1 MQKYKIF
8 LLSVLVAACSSPKPV
23 EGDMEYARRFSIL
36 DSTSVV
42 VFSPSGGADT
52 LRGPVQ
58 SLVCMS
64 TSYVG
69 FLDAI
74 GEASVVKGVSGLKFA
89 GTPGLDAIEVG
100 YDANLDFEAVL
111 KTRPDYLL
119 TYAVGSVE
127 PAYLAKL
134 RELGIKAVVLSE
146 HLENHPLARAEY
158 VKLFGALT
166 GRLHQADSVFS
177 DVRDRYLSLVQPSVT
192 CKVLVNVPYA
202 DSWYIPGGENYMT
215 RLISDA
221 GGEVLGAVPG
231 RDNSSVISLEKAY
244 SFAQEADFWLNTGW
258 CSSLKDM
265 SLIHPVFKDFNFPEV
280 WNNTLLTTPGGG
292 NMFWETGPVRPDLI
306 LHDLVRIF
314 SPTSVISSESEVE
327 KSPFN
332 YYFKLK

>member
-1 MQKYKIF
+1 
-8 LLSVLVAACSSPKPV
+8 
-23 EGDMEYARRFSIL
+23 MEYARWFSIL

-100 YDANLDFEAVL
+100 YDANLDYEAVL

-202 DSWYIPGGENYMT
+202 DSWYIPGGENYLT

-314 SPTSVISSESEVE
+314 SPTSVISSEVG

>member
-1 MQKYKIF
+1 
-8 LLSVLVAACSSPKPV
+8 
-23 EGDMEYARRFSIL
+23 MEYARWFSIL

-314 SPTSVISSESEVE
+314 SPTSVISSEVG

>member
-1 MQKYKIF
+1 
-8 LLSVLVAACSSPKPV
+8 
-23 EGDMEYARRFSIL
+23 MEYARWFSIL

-314 SPTSVISSESEVE
+314 SPTSVISSEVE

>member
-23 EGDMEYARRFSIL
+23 EGDMEYARWFSIL

-134 RELGIKAVVLSE
+134 RELGIRAVVLSE

>member
-1 MQKYKIF
+1 
-8 LLSVLVAACSSPKPV
+8 
-23 EGDMEYARRFSIL
+23 MEYARWFSIL

-100 YDANLDFEAVL
+100 YDANLDYEAVL

-314 SPTSVISSESEVE
+314 SPTSVISSEVE

>member
-8 LLSVLVAACSSPKPV
+8 LLSVLVAACSSPKPL
-23 EGDMEYARRFSIL
+23 EGDMEYARWFSIL

-314 SPTSVISSESEVE
+314 SPTSVISSEVE

>member
-1 MQKYKIF
+1 
-8 LLSVLVAACSSPKPV
+8 
-23 EGDMEYARRFSIL
+23 MEYARWFSIL

-265 SLIHPVFKDFNFPEV
+265 FLIHPVFKDFNFPEV

-314 SPTSVISSESEVE
+314 SPTSVISSEVE

>member
-1 MQKYKIF
+1 
-8 LLSVLVAACSSPKPV
+8 
-23 EGDMEYARRFSIL
+23 MEYARWFSIL

-127 PAYLAKL
+127 PAYMAKL

-314 SPTSVISSESEVE
+314 SPTSVISSEVG

>member
-8 LLSVLVAACSSPKPV
+8 LLSVLVAACSSPRHV
-23 EGDMEYARRFSIL
+23 EGDMEYARWFNII

-42 VFSPSGGADT
+42 VFSPSGRADT

-134 RELGIKAVVLSE
+134 RELGIKTVVLSE

-166 GRLHQADSVFS
+166 GRLHEADSVFS
-177 DVRDRYLSLVQPSVT
+177 SVRDRYLSLVQPSVR

-202 DSWYIPGGENYMT
+202 DSWYIPGGDNYMT

-221 GGEVLGAVPG
+221 GGVVLGAVPG

-314 SPTSVISSESEVE
+314 SPTSVISSEVE

>member
-23 EGDMEYARRFSIL
+23 EGDMEYARWFSIL

-89 GTPGLDAIEVG
+89 GTSGLDAIEVG

-244 SFAQEADFWLNTGW
+244 SFALEADFWLNTGW

-314 SPTSVISSESEVE
+314 SPTSVISNEVE

>member
-1 MQKYKIF
+1 
-8 LLSVLVAACSSPKPV
+8 
-23 EGDMEYARRFSIL
+23 MEYARWFSIL

-100 YDANLDFEAVL
+100 YDANLDYEAVL

-292 NMFWETGPVRPDLI
+292 NMFWETGPEIGRAHV
-306 LHDLVRIF
+306 
-314 SPTSVISSESEVE
+314 
-327 KSPFN
+327 
-332 YYFKLK
+332 

>member
-23 EGDMEYARRFSIL
+23 EGDMEYARWFSIL

>member
-1 MQKYKIF
+1 
-8 LLSVLVAACSSPKPV
+8 
-23 EGDMEYARRFSIL
+23 MEYARWFSIL

-314 SPTSVISSESEVE
+314 SPTSVVSSEVE

>member
-23 EGDMEYARRFSIL
+23 EGDMEYARWFSIL

-192 CKVLVNVPYA
+192 CKVLVTVPYA

-314 SPTSVISSESEVE
+314 SPTSGISSEVE

>member
-1 MQKYKIF
+1 
-8 LLSVLVAACSSPKPV
+8 
-23 EGDMEYARRFSIL
+23 MEYARWFSIL

-89 GTPGLDAIEVG
+89 GTSGLDAIEVG

-244 SFAQEADFWLNTGW
+244 SFALEADFWLNTGW

-314 SPTSVISSESEVE
+314 SPTSVISNEVE